1 MLTHIHPAFIL
12 GASGAGPLLIYIA
25 AICVFFLSLWR
36 PHWGLYFLVPL
47 LPLQTLRYTLHPL
60 PFGEKL
66 VDFLLLGII
75 LGLVINRR
83 GRVFP
88 HTPLNAFLIV
98 WAVFHYVSLW
108 RGAFYL
114 DSSLPFLPSDPRFS
128 NWKNYM
134 VLPLIFMVV
143 VAAIENKKQ
152 MKILL
157 SLMIVGVLR
166 NNIGFYNTVSGRDL
180 THFSYGLRY
189 AGALGYAGEN
199 GLAAFEAQFALFC
212 LGLYSF
218 VKSRMAK
225 IALIAFVISCVYCIL
240 FAFSRG
246 GYVGLLTGL
255 LFLGLVRERKHLIVI
270 AVLLISW
277 QTIVPTA
284 VTERIFMTYENG
296 QIDNSAGERLTMWQ
310 DAVTLIPQRPIFG
323 TGFDTYEF
331 MGRVEEFRDTH
342 NLYLKILVETGI
354 LGLLLF
360 LTLIGKSWLAGWRL
374 FRTGE
379 DDFFRGIGLGL
390 AALFVC
396 TLIVNFFGDRWMYLQ
411 VTGYS
416 FVLLGLAVKAQL
428 LSAEASEE
436 SVAGAESEEMQE
448 ALAAN

>member
-1 MLTHIHPAFIL
+1 MAFAFGLSGLT
-12 GASGAGPLLIYIA
+12 PLLIYIA
-25 AICVFFLSLWR
+25 AIIFFFLSLWR
-36 PHWGLYFLVPL
+36 PHLGVYFLVPL

-60 PFGEKL
+60 PWGEKL

-75 LGLVINRR
+75 LGLLINKR
-83 GRVFP
+83 GRIFP
-88 HTPLNAFLIV
+88 QTPLNAFLIL
-98 WAVFHYVSLW
+98 WTVFHYVSLW
-108 RGAFYL
+108 RGAFFL
-114 DSSLPFLPSDPRFS
+114 GSNLPIWISDPRFS

-134 VLPLIFMVV
+134 ILPLICMVV

-157 SLMIVGVLR
+157 SLMVLGVLR

-218 VKSRMAK
+218 VKSKAVK
-225 IALIAFVISCVYCIL
+225 LAIVGFVVSCVYCLL

-246 GYVGLLTGL
+246 GYMGFLAGL
-255 LFLGLVRERKHLIVI
+255 LFLGLVRERKHLVLI

-277 QTIVPTA
+277 QTLVPVA

-296 QIDNSAGERLTMWQ
+296 QIDNSAGERLTMWE

-342 NLYLKILVETGI
+342 NLYLKILVETGV

-360 LTLIGKSWLAGWRL
+360 LALIGKSWMAGWRL
-374 FRTGE
+374 FRTA
-379 DDFFRGIGLGL
+379 DDEFFRGIGLGL

-396 TLIVNFFGDRWMYLQ
+396 TLVVNFFGDRWMYLQ

-428 LSAEASEE
+428 LTAEQPVEAEAASSLGESSE
-436 SVAGAESEEMQE
+436 SVAIPEPARV
-448 ALAAN
+448 